1 MIYQVVHTLV
11 LFFCSLVLQ
20 FLRGKHALD
29 NQHFRINEAKSHL
42 DDHNTDKSVF
52 MNKTRP
58 NHSYFDW
65 GHTKLWLCKDG
76 LQFNYCLKNAPYIC
90 SWMNTTLFWRATWWW
105 CLGLALIKLA
115 ASKVCGL
122 YIHVAKIQDGWMKA
136 HRYFEGE
143 ILQCV
148 LWKKFEYNLKG
159 SCISPYGKLP
169 EPHVSHR
176 RESTISSRNSGSKE
190 SISSR

>member
-20 FLRGKHALD
+20 FLRGKYALD
-29 NQHFRINEAKSHL
+29 NRHFRINEAKSHL
-42 DDHNTDKSVF
+42 DDHSTDKSVF
-52 MNKTRP
+52 MNKTRQ

-90 SWMNTTLFWRATWWW
+90 TRMNTALFWRATWWW

-115 ASKVCGL
+115 ASKVCGP
-122 YIHVAKIQDGWMKA
+122 YIHVAKKEGWMKA

-159 SCISPYGKLP
+159 SCISPYGKLL
-169 EPHVSHR
+169 ESHVAH
-176 RESTISSRNSGSKE
+176 KE
-190 SISSR
+190 TCTVIE